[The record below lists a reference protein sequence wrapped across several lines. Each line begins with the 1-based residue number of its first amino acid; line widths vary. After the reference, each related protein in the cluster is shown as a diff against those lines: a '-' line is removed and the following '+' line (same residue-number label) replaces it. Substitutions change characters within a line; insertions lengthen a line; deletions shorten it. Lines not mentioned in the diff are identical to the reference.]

1 MRMVITKEKVN
12 MGRQRE
18 LDVAKGLAIIFMLLV
33 HVYEVYGGEVE
44 GTGFSKVVE
53 FLGSPPAA
61 PVFMFLLG
69 VGIVYS
75 RKITSKVLLSRGV
88 KLIVLGYVLNFVRDF
103 IPYMILGKSE
113 NNLEYITEA
122 WDSLFG
128 IDILPF
134 AGLALIFFAIVKR
147 FEIKDRFLIVLWSIF
162 ASLGLLL
169 KGVSFDS
176 EVLNSIF
183 GLIWGTDDYSWFPFL
198 NWIFYPILGYL
209 FAKLLIR
216 CKDKNEFYKNIL
228 LITGP
233 LCAALWICTYV
244 NKIDFGAFDLYQ
256 TNYYQHDI
264 IGNVIMGIFVLL
276 WISIIYFITRKMPQG
291 LGNRFTRWSR
301 NCNGMYCV
309 HWVILGYSMLIL
321 EDSYGMLMQCVLAVI
336 LFVLTDFIS
345 EFLGRKNIRI

>member
-1 MRMVITKEKVN
+1 MRIVITKEKVN

-33 HVYEVYGGEVE
+33 HVYEVYGREVE

-103 IPYMILGKSE
+103 IPYMILGKGE
-113 NNLEYITEA
+113 NNPEYITEA
-122 WDSLFG
+122 WASLFG

-134 AGLALIFFAIVKR
+134 AGLALIFFSIVKK

-183 GLIWGTDDYSWFPFL
+183 GLIWGTDEYSWFPFL
-198 NWIFYPILGYL
+198 NWIFYTILGYL

-264 IGNVIMGIFVLL
+264 IGNMIMGIFVLL

-291 LGNRFTRWSR
+291 LGDRFTRWSR
-301 NCNGMYCV
+301 IVMEYT
-309 HWVILGYSMLIL
+309 
-321 EDSYGMLMQCVLAVI
+321 A
-336 LFVLTDFIS
+336 FI
-345 EFLGRKNIRI
+345 E